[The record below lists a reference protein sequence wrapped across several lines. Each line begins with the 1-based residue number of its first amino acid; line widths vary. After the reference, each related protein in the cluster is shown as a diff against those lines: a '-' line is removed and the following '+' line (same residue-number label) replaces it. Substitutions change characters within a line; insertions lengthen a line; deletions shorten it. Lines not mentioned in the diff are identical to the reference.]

1 MSITILKTLVLP
13 LLILDSNND
22 YRSIEIRNKRIV
34 AFKLTIR
41 FNNINAKFLVLE
53 KFPDKLV
60 VEWFENSRV
69 DSMMGGRELIKMRS
83 HAACRPPG
91 VYFSFSLAES
101 AKCTVKFSL
110 LNSCSTMH
118 VHVTRLC
125 AES

>member
-41 FNNINAKFLVLE
+41 FNNINKKFLVLE

>member
-1 MSITILKTLVLP
+1 MSITILKTLVVP
-13 LLILDSNND
+13 LFILDSNND
-22 YRSIEIRNKRIV
+22 YRSIEIRSKRIV

-41 FNNINAKFLVLE
+41 FNNINTKFLVLE

>member
-1 MSITILKTLVLP
+1 MSNTILKTLVVP
-13 LLILDSNND
+13 LFILDPNND
-22 YRSIEIRNKRIV
+22 YRSIEIRSKRIV

-41 FNNINAKFLVLE
+41 FNNINKKFLILE

>member
-1 MSITILKTLVLP
+1 MSITILKTLVVP
-13 LLILDSNND
+13 LFILDSNND
-22 YRSIEIRNKRIV
+22 YHSIEIRSKRMV

-41 FNNINAKFLVLE
+41 FNNTNTKFLVLE
-53 KFPDKLV
+53 KFPDKLA

>member
-1 MSITILKTLVLP
+1 MSITILKTLVVP
-13 LLILDSNND
+13 LFILDSNND
-22 YRSIEIRNKRIV
+22 YRSIEIRSKRIV

-41 FNNINAKFLVLE
+41 FNNINTKFLVLE
-53 KFPDKLV
+53 KFPDKLM

>member
-1 MSITILKTLVLP
+1 MSITILKTLVVP
-13 LLILDSNND
+13 LFILDSNND
-22 YRSIEIRNKRIV
+22 YHSIEIRSKRMV
-34 AFKLTIR
+34 AFKHTIR
-41 FNNINAKFLVLE
+41 FNNINTKFLVLE
-53 KFPDKLV
+53 KFPDKLA